1 MIQVMKC
8 QYSGSSL
15 HTILQY
21 GQYIILNSVVCHT
34 ILPDPNTAVVAG
46 VRPRHGQDGGG
57 GSPHERQRQLIL
69 LRPGNQ
75 DGHSADPQGEV
86 TVNLVVRHTW

>member
-1 MIQVMKC
+1 M
-8 QYSGSSL
+8 SA
-15 HTILQY
+15 ILF
-21 GQYIILNSVVCHT
+21 LVK
-34 ILPDPNTAVVAG
+34 PDPNTAVVAG

-57 GSPHERQRQLIL
+57 GSPHERQRQLLI

-86 TVNLVVRHTW
+86 TLNLVVRHQW